1 MKVNKEEM
9 FGMYAALKSYLERD
23 HQKEWND
30 WLATAKHIAGILS
43 TVPSVKTETVVDPG
57 PANAFPSLKVDWDQ
71 QKVKITS
78 KEVQKALKEGAPSIV
93 TGDHDGKLMI
103 GVVLLRP
110 DQVDIV
116 AQRVKQILEHA
127 V

>member
-1 MKVNKEEM
+1 
-9 FGMYAALKSYLERD
+9 
-23 HQKEWND
+23 
-30 WLATAKHIAGILS
+30 
-43 TVPSVKTETVVDPG
+43 VVDPG